1 MVCKLNMEI
10 FYIKMKLNNFL
21 ISLLIIHK
29 FKNNN
34 KILKIKIK
42 KYKIFKK
49 IKKNWKTKC
58 LKLIQVILIKNR
70 FINNYNNFIY
80 NKKKRL
86 I

>member
-1 MVCKLNMEI
+1 MHKEELMVCKLNMEI

-49 IKKNWKTKC
+49 IKKIEKQNA
-58 LKLIQVILIKNR
+58 LN
-70 FINNYNNFIY
+70 
-80 NKKKRL
+80 
-86 I
+86 

>member
-1 MVCKLNMEI
+1 MHKEELMVCKLNMEI

-42 KYKIFKK
+42 NIRYSKKSKK
-49 IKKNWKTKC
+49 IEKQNA
-58 LKLIQVILIKNR
+58 LN
-70 FINNYNNFIY
+70 
-80 NKKKRL
+80 
-86 I
+86 